1 MTFESGS
8 ALSRDITGLHKYT
21 AYEFQVLAFSSVGNG
36 PKSSVQEVRTNEDGE
51 MWKMIIM
58 LNFSIDTQKS
68 YEQYM
73 YMKVSSG
80 GNVGTDLAIRKQIN
94 MQMYGDHSNL
104 IMG

>member
-1 MTFESGS
+1 MTIESGS

-58 LNFSIDTQKS
+58 LNFSILIDTGMNNTCTWRCHL
-68 YEQYM
+68 EAM
-73 YMKVSSG
+73 
-80 GNVGTDLAIRKQIN
+80 VGTDLAIRKQIN